1 MWDTNIK
8 GDHEQVK
15 GIKIRMA
22 RSLYSTLIVFAWEP
36 LRSKISRLASQSCSR
51 ALVTKRHKEHMIVEF
66 TELGLRK
73 IFRLGN
79 LPRLDRR
86 GGNLLV
92 IYSTWHNHV
101 VCSVNF
107 LILNFRSIEKS
118 LSSSDGSP
126 WASWRRGLGWGVS
139 EISPVGSFLRKGSCQ
154 AFGWEVNIGGDSK
167 RTLRRENMWPTWPCK
182 LLPCRGAL

>member
-126 WASWRRGLGWGVS
+126 WASWRHGLGWGVS
-139 EISPVGSFLRKGSCQ
+139 EISPVGSSERAAVRHLDERSTLGETSREPSGGKTCDPRDL
-154 AFGWEVNIGGDSK
+154 VNYYPAEG
-167 RTLRRENMWPTWPCK
+167 L
-182 LLPCRGAL
+182 